1 MMSRAKPKSE
11 ILQMSLSSSRMF
23 RAARS
28 RCSSW
33 HKLSNKM
40 QLAHLHSYLYFM
52 HWHGQLWGTCPPPSI
67 EACACTHW
75 HKSHWHSA
83 YRWQQYDVIMTSW
96 SNIEEDSKTYHQ
108 NFLLC
113 SNNEI
118 ATCIADLCNSF
129 CEVYA
134 VAILKVVQQQTI
146 GEVGSSVVFVGR

>member
-1 MMSRAKPKSE
+1 MASYG
-11 ILQMSLSSSRMF
+11 
-23 RAARS
+23 
-28 RCSSW
+28 
-33 HKLSNKM
+33 
-40 QLAHLHSYLYFM
+40 AHA
-52 HWHGQLWGTCPPPSI
+52 PPPSI

-96 SNIEEDSKTYHQ
+96 SNSEEDSKTYHQ

-134 VAILKVVQQQTI
+134 VAILKIVQQQPI